1 MRLSLNRV
9 SHRAALAAIV
19 LPWSR
24 AVSTP
29 EKNINWTYGLGAAR
43 VRWPAAV
50 YVTVLFIGFVACVF
64 LPTHLVLSRIFT

>member
-1 MRLSLNRV
+1 V
-9 SHRAALAAIV
+9 V

-43 VRWPAAV
+43 IPWSAPAYIAL
-50 YVTVLFIGFVACVF
+50 LFVGFVVCIFV
-64 LPTHLVLSRIFT
+64 PTHLVLTRMFG